1 MDFLKFLAI
10 NPGVFFVQFDLV
22 QGLQSID
29 QPFIMTIHF
38 PHTRL
43 MLGYLIENKT
53 TREVVEVFNYLESR
67 LGINGF
73 KNLFPCTITD
83 RGNEFN
89 NFLGIESSIETGE
102 KRTTVFYCDAYA
114 SHQKGAIE
122 NNHTLVRRVIPK
134 GTSFSS
140 LTQSKVN
147 LMMSHI
153 NSYVRRVSGVK
164 TPYQIFES
172 IYGQET
178 LKKLGITKI
187 PSDQVTLNSS
197 LLK

>member
-1 MDFLKFLAI
+1 MALAI

-73 KNLFPCTITD
+73 KNSFPCTITD

-89 NFLGIESSIETGE
+89 NFLGIES
-102 KRTTVFYCDAYA
+102 
-114 SHQKGAIE
+114 
-122 NNHTLVRRVIPK
+122 
-134 GTSFSS
+134 
-140 LTQSKVN
+140 
-147 LMMSHI
+147 
-153 NSYVRRVSGVK
+153 
-164 TPYQIFES
+164 
-172 IYGQET
+172 
-178 LKKLGITKI
+178 
-187 PSDQVTLNSS
+187 
-197 LLK
+197 